1 MKGQT
6 AMLSIALLLQDEG
19 MSVGRILSDIPHDI
33 AAFIIYVLIGGSV
46 YLIWRGGR
54 PKPKQ

>member
-1 MKGQT
+1 
-6 AMLSIALLLQDEG
+6 MLSIALLLQESG
-19 MSVGRILSDIPHDI
+19 MSLRRILSDIPHDV

-46 YLIWRGGR
+46 YLVWRGGR